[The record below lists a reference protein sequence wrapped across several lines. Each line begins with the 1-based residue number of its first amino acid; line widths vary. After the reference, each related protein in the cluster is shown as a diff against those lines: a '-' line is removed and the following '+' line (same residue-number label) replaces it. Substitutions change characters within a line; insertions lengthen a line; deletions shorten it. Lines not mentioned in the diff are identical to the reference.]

1 MSWTNTAARV
11 KTVLACS
18 GLAASQRLL
27 RQATAAQRSHPT
39 YYGGAWQALGSALL
53 SGGSLG
59 AC

>member
-1 MSWTNTAARV
+1 LPARNPV
-11 KTVLACS
+11 SHKTYVLDKRRRP
-18 GLAASQRLL
+18 RLL

-53 SGGSLG
+53 SGGSLS